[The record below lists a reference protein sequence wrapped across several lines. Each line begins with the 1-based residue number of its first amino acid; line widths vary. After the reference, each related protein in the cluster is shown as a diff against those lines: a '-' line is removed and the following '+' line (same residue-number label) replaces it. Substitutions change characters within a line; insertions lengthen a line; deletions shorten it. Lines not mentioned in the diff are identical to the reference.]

1 LIVPSDRKVLMI
13 AYAFPPTGGSGVQ
26 RSAKF
31 AKYLP
36 QFGWVPTV
44 WTVDGAEGLPRDET
58 LCEDL
63 PPQVTICASNGCGGV
78 RSLQRTLRGF
88 ANARAGEGLSGVASR
103 FAKAVD
109 WRLDNWVAANCFP
122 DDCIGWARRSLGSL
136 RRRLTTEEFDML
148 YSTYSPASN
157 HWLALELKRSSG
169 LPWVADFRDLW
180 TEDCRYRASS
190 PARRAADRRLEQEI
204 LETADVVIGVSPR
217 QTEILASHVPGQHA
231 KFVTITNGFDP
242 DDFLQLPRNVQSRSE
257 QFVLGYVGRFD
268 LSQTPQSWFTALARF
283 IEAIGQDRERFVFC
297 IAGHLNRTAQ
307 AKLAATGVRCDM
319 RGYLLHREAISAM
332 CQADALL
339 LCSPSGPNG
348 DTIIPAKLF
357 EYLATSRPI
366 LTVGPANSISE
377 HMVQSVQAGVSA
389 DFSEGSIVAALH
401 HVFDA
406 WRGGTALKGASRKDI
421 ERFSRERLTEKLA
434 GVFDEIVNGS
444 GNKGHLQRELVTAYE
459 S

>member
-1 LIVPSDRKVLMI
+1 MPPDRKVLMI

-36 QFGWVPTV
+36 QFGWLPTV
-44 WTVDGAEGLPRDET
+44 WTVDGAEGLPRDES
-58 LCEDL
+58 LCDDL
-63 PPQVTICASNGCGGV
+63 PPEVTICANNGCGGV
-78 RSLQRTLRGF
+78 RFLQRSLRGF

-109 WRLDNWVAANCFP
+109 WRLENWITTNCFP
-122 DDCIGWARRSLGSL
+122 DDCIGWARRSLGTL
-136 RRRLTTEEFDML
+136 RMRLATDEFDVL

-169 LPWVADFRDLW
+169 IPWVADFRDLW
-180 TEDCRYRASS
+180 TQDCRYRPCS

-204 LETADVVIGVSPR
+204 FEAADVVIGASPR
-217 QTEILASHVPGQHA
+217 QTEILASHVPHQA
-231 KFVTITNGFDP
+231 DKFVTITNGFDP
-242 DDFLQLPRNVQSRSE
+242 DDFLHVQRREKKTGE

-268 LSQTPQSWFTALARF
+268 LSQTPESWFSGLARF
-283 IEAIGQDRERFVFC
+283 MEEIGPDRERFVIR
-297 IAGHLNRTAQ
+297 IAGHVNRTAQ
-307 AKLAATGVRCDM
+307 AKLAATGVRCEI
-319 RGYLLHREAISAM
+319 RGYLPHREAITAM

-366 LTVGPANSISE
+366 FAVGPADSICE
-377 HMVQSVQAGVSA
+377 QIIQSAQAGVSA
-389 DFSEGSIVAALH
+389 DFSEASIVAALH
-401 HVFDA
+401 HAFGA
-406 WRGGTALKGASRKDI
+406 WRSGTPLQGASRDHI
-421 ERFSRERLTEKLA
+421 EIFSRVSLTEKLA
-434 GVFDEIVNGS
+434 GVFDQVGSNSRAHAPCEI
-444 GNKGHLQRELVTAYE
+444 LTACE
-459 S
+459 T